1 MKKSWKYLGLSML
14 ALGILGAC
22 GTDNATKKTEK
33 ASDKL
38 SIVTTFY
45 PMYEFTKQIVG
56 DEANVTLLV
65 PAGQE
70 PHDYEPS
77 AKDIANI
84 QSADVFV
91 YHNPNL
97 ENWVTK
103 ASKSW
108 QKNAPHIIES
118 TKNMVLLPGTEEEE
132 GHSESEEGHSHELD
146 PHTWLA
152 PNLAMKEVESIKNQL
167 AKLYPKK
174 QAVFTAN
181 AENYLTQLTA
191 LDKEYQT
198 TLSVAKQTSFVTQ
211 HAAFG
216 YLALEYGLTQVP
228 IAGLSPEQEPSPTRL
243 AELKAYVQTNG
254 LKYIYFEE
262 NASDKVARTLADEAN
277 VKLLVLNPLE
287 SLTKEQMKNGE
298 DYLSVMKENLT
309 ALEKTV
315 SVAGKSA
322 QPETTM
328 ESKHTVANGYFEDS
342 AVKDRTLSDY
352 SGDWQSVYPLL
363 QDGTLDQVFDYKA
376 KLTKDMTTEEYK
388 AYYETG
394 YKTDVN
400 QIIIKDNTMD
410 FVVNG
415 EHHRYTYQ
423 YKGYKIVTYKKGNRG
438 VRYLF
443 EATDANAGKYKYVQ
457 FSDHNIAPVK
467 TSHFHIFFGGE
478 SQESLLDEMDN
489 WPTYYP
495 NSLSKL
501 EIAQEMMAH

>member
-1 MKKSWKYLGLSML
+1 MGLSILSLGL
-14 ALGILGAC
+14 LGAC
-22 GTDNATKKTEK
+22 GTDNSTQKTEK
-33 ASDKL
+33 TSDKL

-56 DEANVTLLV
+56 DEADVTLMV

-91 YHNPNL
+91 YHNPNI
-97 ENWVTK
+97 EGWVAK

-108 QKNAPHIIES
+108 QKNAPHIIEG

-132 GHSESEEGHSHELD
+132 GHSHSEGEEGHSHELD

-152 PNLAMKEVESIKNQL
+152 PSLAMKEVESIKEQL
-167 AKLYPKK
+167 VKLYPKK
-174 QAVFTAN
+174 ESVFTSN
-181 AENYLTQLTA
+181 AEKYLTKLKA
-191 LDKEYQT
+191 LDEEYQT
-198 TLSVAKQTSFVTQ
+198 TLSNAKQKSFVTQ

-243 AELKAYVQTNG
+243 AELKTYVQDNDIQ
-254 LKYIYFEE
+254 YIYFEE
-262 NASDKVARTLADEAN
+262 NANDKVARTLANEAN

-298 DYLSVMKENLT
+298 DYISVMKENLA

-315 SVAGKSA
+315 SVAGKTV
-322 QPETTM
+322 QPETTTD
-328 ESKHTVANGYFEDS
+328 SQHTVANGYFEDK

-352 SGDWQSVYPLL
+352 KGDWQSVYPLL

-376 KLTKDMTTEEYK
+376 KINKDMTAAEYK

-415 EHHRYTYQ
+415 EHHKYTYE
-423 YKGYKIVTYKKGNRG
+423 YKGYKILNYKKGNRG

-443 EATDANAGKYKYVQ
+443 EATDANAGNYKYVQ

-478 SQESLLDEMDN
+478 SQEKLLDEMDN

-495 NSLSKL
+495 SSDSKL
-501 EIAQEMMAH
+501 EVAQEMMAH